1 MYNIV
6 QNRRYYYIGSA
17 IIIGISLLLIGYS
30 MVTTGQPFRLSIDF
44 TGGVYWEFK
53 LGDAAA
59 PTDVRDV
66 FVAFDLSDTSVTT
79 VGAEGNEYQARLK
92 AVDPD
97 TKTAIEEQLGA
108 TFGGIET
115 LQYRNVGPA
124 VGREVTRSA
133 LIAVLFVAM
142 AIVLFMVVAFRNVS
156 HPVRYGVTAVVAM
169 VHDVVV
175 ACGFAAL
182 MGVLVGWEVDALF
195 LTALLT
201 VLGFSVQDTIVV
213 FDRVRENSARH
224 RGEDFETICN
234 RSLLETV
241 GRSLTTQLNA
251 MFIMVAIL
259 MFGGDTIKPFIA
271 VLLIGMISGTYSSI
285 FNATPLLVT
294 WEKAAQKRAKTQRAS
309 ATA

>member
-6 QNRRYYYIGSA
+6 QNRRKYYLGSA
-17 IIIGISLLLIGYS
+17 IIIGISLLLMGYS
-30 MVTTGQPFRLSIDF
+30 LITTGQPFRLSIDF
-44 TGGVYWEFK
+44 TGGVYWEFQ
-53 LGDAAA
+53 LGQAAA
-59 PTDVRDV
+59 PTDVRDI
-66 FVAFDLSDTSVTT
+66 FEEFGLSDTSVTT
-79 VGAEGNEYQARLK
+79 IGSDSNEYQARLK

-97 TKTAIEEQLGA
+97 TKTAIENKLGE
-108 TFGGIET
+108 TFGGVET
-115 LQYRNVGPA
+115 IQYRNVGPA

-133 LIAVLFVAM
+133 LIAVLFVAL
-142 AIVLFMVVAFRNVS
+142 AIVIFLVIAFRNVS
-156 HPVRYGVTAVVAM
+156 NPVRFGVTAVVAM
-169 VHDVVV
+169 VHDIIV

-182 MGVLVGWEVDALF
+182 MGVVAGWEVDALF

-213 FDRVRENSARH
+213 FDRVRENSGRH
-224 RGEDFETICN
+224 RGEDFETIVN

-271 VLLIGMISGTYSSI
+271 VLLVGMISGTYSSI

-294 WEKAAQKRAKTQRAS
+294 WEKSAQKRAKARR
-309 ATA
+309 ATAAA

>member
-6 QNRRYYYIGSA
+6 QNRRYYYLGSGV
-17 IIIGISLLLIGYS
+17 IIIISLLLMGYS

-44 TGGVYWEFK
+44 TGGVYWEFQ
-53 LGDAAA
+53 LGDAAT

-66 FVAFDLSDTSVTT
+66 FVEYNLSDTAVTT
-79 VGAEGNEYQARLK
+79 IGNEGNQYQARLK
-92 AVDPD
+92 SVDPD
-97 TKTAIEEQLGA
+97 TKAAIEEQLGA
-108 TFGGIET
+108 TFGGVET

-133 LIAVLFVAM
+133 LIAVLFVSI
-142 AIVLFMVVAFRNVS
+142 AIVLFMFVAFRNVS
-156 HPVRYGVTAVVAM
+156 HPVRYGLTAVVAM
-169 VHDVVV
+169 LHDIIV

-182 MGVLVGWEVDALF
+182 MGVLAGWEVDALF
-195 LTALLT
+195 LTAILT

-224 RGEDFETICN
+224 RGEDFETITN
-234 RSLLETV
+234 RSLLETI

-259 MFGGDTIKPFIA
+259 MFGGATIKPFIA
-271 VLLIGMISGTYSSI
+271 VLLVGMISGSYSSI

-294 WEKAAQKRAKTQRAS
+294 WDNYAQKRARS
-309 ATA
+309 RRATAAA

>member
-6 QNRRYYYIGSA
+6 QNRRKYYLGSG
-17 IIIGISLLLIGYS
+17 IIIGISLLLIAYS
-30 MVTTGQPFRLSIDF
+30 LITTGQPFRLSIDF

-53 LGDAAA
+53 LGQAAT
-59 PTDVRDV
+59 PTDVRDL
-66 FVAFDLSDTSVTT
+66 FDEFGLSDTSVTT
-79 VGAEGNEYQARLK
+79 IGTDTNEYQARLK

-97 TKTAIEEQLGA
+97 TKTAIENRLGE

-115 LQYRNVGPA
+115 IQYRNVGPA

-142 AIVLFMVVAFRNVS
+142 AIVIFLVIAFRNVS
-156 HPVRYGVTAVVAM
+156 NPVRFGVTAVVAM
-169 VHDVVV
+169 VHDVIV

-182 MGVLVGWEVDALF
+182 MGVIAGWEVDALF

-213 FDRVRENSARH
+213 FDRVRENSGRH
-224 RGEDFETICN
+224 RGEDFETIVN

-271 VLLIGMISGTYSSI
+271 VLLVGMISGTYSSI
-285 FNATPLLVT
+285 FNASPLLVT
-294 WEKAAQKRAKTQRAS
+294 WEKTAQKRAKSRRA
-309 ATA
+309 AAAA

>member
-6 QNRRYYYIGSA
+6 QNRKWYYIGSA
-17 IIIGISLLLIGYS
+17 VIIAISLLLMGYS
-30 MVTTGQPFRLSIDF
+30 VATTGQPFRLSIDF

-53 LGDAAA
+53 LGDSVA
-59 PTDVRDV
+59 PTDVRDI
-66 FVAFDLSDTSVTT
+66 FVEFGLGDTAVTT
-79 VGAEGNEYQARLK
+79 IGSEGNTYQARLK
-92 AVDPD
+92 SVDPD

-108 TFGGIET
+108 TFGGVET

-133 LIAVLFVAM
+133 LIAVLFVSI
-142 AIVLFMVVAFRNVS
+142 AIVIFMVIAFRNVS
-156 HPVRYGVTAVVAM
+156 HPVRYGLAAVVAM
-169 VHDVVV
+169 FHDIIV

-182 MGVLVGWEVDALF
+182 MGVIAGWEVDALF

-213 FDRVRENSARH
+213 FDRIRENSARH
-224 RGEDFETICN
+224 RGEDFETIAN

-241 GRSLTTQLNA
+241 NRSLTTQLNA

-259 MFGGDTIKPFIA
+259 FFGGATIKPFIA
-271 VLLIGMISGTYSSI
+271 VLLVGMISGTYSSI
-285 FNATPLLVT
+285 FNATPILVS
-294 WEKAAQKRAKTQRAS
+294 WEKSAQKRERSRRAPV
-309 ATA
+309 TA